1 MPRSFAGQ
9 VPIVVAAVLAWLAFA
24 APSAA
29 QWVQT
34 TPRNPAVSPLNP
46 LTPAQRNQLI
56 LRGRNDELQAIG
68 RMQQGLQYQQNQQIY
83 RELDR
88 TRPQPQMD
96 TRVPS
101 IKPSCMKKIFGN
113 KYVQTKCQ

>member
-68 RMQQGLQYQQNQQIY
+68 RMRQGLQYQQNQQIY